1 MLLTQYSQRLGAYV
15 AASMMFVSVSTA
27 AAQSATGVTT
37 PRGRVTDAI
46 IAGDLARFDSLV
58 QRASTAR
65 SAAIIGLAREA
76 YERNDA
82 SGLAALLLG
91 QADKSMAVASLR
103 TRRPDLWALV
113 DSATQRRDL
122 SDAARAQ
129 VVALETALIRA
140 NSPVL
145 GAPSC
150 AAWEE
155 RAAVIARSVRV
166 PAPVVSAPP
175 PAPTAVPSPAVVPVA
190 PVTPKELR
198 AVPSRVH
205 FAYDKSV
212 LASKS
217 RAVLDA
223 LVDSLQAYPDVRIF
237 LEGHTDPRGSAEYN
251 VALSTR
257 RVSAVY
263 DYLISKGLSVSR
275 FSTAA
280 LGKSKLETSS
290 RALRDLARNRRVTL
304 RYVGPD
310 GREIPT
316 VVQLDDLQVERRS
329 SLVETDNG
337 KRVRPGGSPR

>member
-1 MLLTQYSQRLGAYV
+1 MLLTQYSQRVVPYV
-15 AASMMFVSVSTA
+15 AAGMLFISVSTA
-27 AAQSATGVTT
+27 AAQSNSGFADR
-37 PRGRVTDAI
+37 RGRVTDAI
-46 IAGDLARFDSLV
+46 IARDLARFDSLAR
-58 QRASTAR
+58 RASSVR
-65 SAAIIGLAREA
+65 SAAMIGLAREA
-76 YERNDA
+76 YERNDD
-82 SGLAALLLG
+82 SGLASLLLG
-91 QADKSMAVASLR
+91 QADMSTSVASLR
-103 TRRPDLWALV
+103 TRRPELWALV

-140 NSPVL
+140 NSAVL

-155 RAAVIARSVRV
+155 RAAVIARSVRIV
-166 PAPVVSAPP
+166 PTPVASAPP
-175 PAPTAVPSPAVVPVA
+175 PVPTPAVVPVA

-223 LVDSLQAYPDVRIF
+223 LVDSLQSYPDVRIF
-237 LEGHTDPRGSAEYN
+237 LEGHTDPRGSVEYN

-257 RVSAVY
+257 RVSAVH
-263 DYLISKGLSVSR
+263 DYLISKGLSASR
-275 FSTAA
+275 FSTTA

-316 VVQLDDLQVERRS
+316 VVQLDDLQIERR
-329 SLVETDNG
+329 
-337 KRVRPGGSPR
+337 

>member
-1 MLLTQYSQRLGAYV
+1 MLLTQSSQRLVSCV
-15 AASMMFVSVSTA
+15 ATGMLFVSVSTA
-27 AAQSATGVTT
+27 AAQSNNGFAER
-37 PRGRVTDAI
+37 RGRVTDAI
-46 IAGDLARFDSLV
+46 IARDLARFDSLA
-58 QRASTAR
+58 QRAPSVR
-65 SAAIIGLAREA
+65 SAAIISLAREA
-76 YERNDA
+76 YERNDD

-91 QADKSMAVASLR
+91 QADQRTSVASLR
-103 TRRPDLWALV
+103 TRRPELWALV
-113 DSATQRRDL
+113 DSASQRRDL
-122 SDAARAQ
+122 SDAVSAQ

-155 RAAVIARSVRV
+155 RAAMIARSVRV
-166 PAPVVSAPP
+166 PAPVASAPP
-175 PAPTAVPSPAVVPVA
+175 PAPTPVPTPVVVPVA
-190 PVTPKELR
+190 PLTPKELR

-212 LASKS
+212 LTSKS

-223 LVDSLQAYPDVRIF
+223 LVDSLQSYPDVRIF

-257 RVSAVY
+257 RVSAVH
-263 DYLISKGLSVSR
+263 DYLISKGLSTSR
-275 FSTAA
+275 FSIAA
-280 LGKSKLETSS
+280 LGKSKLETSEGG
-290 RALRDLARNRRVTL
+290 LRNLARNRRVTL

-316 VVQLDDLQVERRS
+316 VVQLDDLQIERR
-329 SLVETDNG
+329 
-337 KRVRPGGSPR
+337 